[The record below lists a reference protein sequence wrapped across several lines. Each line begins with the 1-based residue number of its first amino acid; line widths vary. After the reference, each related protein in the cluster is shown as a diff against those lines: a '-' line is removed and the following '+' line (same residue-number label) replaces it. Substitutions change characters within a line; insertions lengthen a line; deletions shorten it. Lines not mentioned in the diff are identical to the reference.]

1 MSDSAPF
8 SKSGLLMLLLVGF
21 GAFLAILYFLAIGD
35 TGPENSNNGRAH
47 AGAQGLNGYS
57 ALVELV
63 EADGFETTLSREE
76 SELETPDLLVLAPP
90 PGADPEELARL
101 FNSRRELGPTLVIVP
116 KWSAFP
122 ASRSDTLVDPDRAK
136 EGWVLLGNIRRP
148 RWVDTEY
155 VPIAFELELDGA
167 EVNEEAKAPSRT
179 FETRGALAGITGD
192 LQSDLGWHATKLASH
207 SPLIVDQNGGALALS
222 YTDTT
227 SQLSDAAPNWLIFVV
242 EPDLVN
248 NWGLA
253 DESRALAALSLVRYM
268 ADDYSGRVVFDLT
281 FNGFGGAMNLLTL
294 AFQPPFLAA
303 TLCLILALFVLG
315 WRAFLRFGPSAAPER
330 ETAFGKASL
339 VTNGADLIVRAGRL
353 NLLAKP
359 YIKLSEERAVPHTE
373 ALAAPADDLR
383 RARKPANILRA
394 ARALYRQSQDT

>member
-1 MSDSAPF
+1 MSESAPF
-8 SKSGLLMLLLVGF
+8 SKSGLLMLLVVGF

-63 EADGFETTLSREE
+63 EADGFETTLSRKE

-101 FNSRRELGPTLVIVP
+101 FNTRRDLGPTLVIVP

-122 ASRSDTLVDPDRAK
+122 ANRSDTLVDPDRAK
-136 EGWVLLGNIRRP
+136 EGWVLLSNIRRP

-167 EVNEEAKAPSRT
+167 EVNEEADAPSRT

-339 VTNGADLIVRAGRL
+339 VTNGADLILRAGRL